1 MMTTKIQQQITKCW
15 IMMYYCIR
23 AYICKRGKA
32 RYINYRILLLLQ
44 IIVSAALLYKVLVY
58 NEDETIT
65 TTTTTATIITIS
77 ATKIEST
84 TIREMIS

>member
-1 MMTTKIQQQITKCW
+1 
-15 IMMYYCIR
+15 
-23 AYICKRGKA
+23 
-32 RYINYRILLLLQ
+32 
-44 IIVSAALLYKVLVY
+44 VSAALLYKVLVY

-84 TIREMIS
+84 TVREMIS